1 MEVNN
6 MEIKKIDFS
15 EYLHK
20 KEDYIQNLN
29 NIDININFNNNNII
43 NTNTIKNNI
52 IKNIYC
58 NICKKKLNNK
68 NYKELIEMAWDLSFC
83 VKCRK
88 KYSYILDI
96 DSWDSDKIPFECMK
110 MEILN
115 KIKKIN
121 SS

>member
-1 MEVNN
+1 MEINN
-6 MEIKKIDFS
+6 MEIKKIDS
-15 EYLHK
+15 REYLFN

-29 NIDININFNNNNII
+29 NIDININFNNNLI
-43 NTNTIKNNI
+43 NTNTIKNKK

-58 NICKKKLNNK
+58 YICKKKLNNK
-68 NYKELIEMAWDLSFC
+68 YYKELIEMAWDLSFC

-110 MEILN
+110 IEILN

>member
-1 MEVNN
+1 
-6 MEIKKIDFS
+6 MEIKKIDFI
-15 EYLHK
+15 EYLQK

-43 NTNTIKNNI
+43 
-52 IKNIYC
+52 KNIYC

-68 NYKELIEMAWDLSFC
+68 YSNELIEMAWDLSFC

-88 KYSYILDI
+88 KYNYILDI